1 MNREQRIQWLLDT
14 LPHEIVILDG
24 GMGTMIQ
31 RAELSERDYRGT
43 RFADY
48 ERDLKGNN
56 DLLTLTKPELITSI
70 QRAYVEAGASIIETN
85 TFNSNTPSMADY
97 GMEALVYEL
106 NLESARLARAVA
118 DEVDRAVLVAGV
130 LGPTNRTC
138 SLSPDVNDPGAR
150 NITYAQLVDTYSE
163 ATRALLEGGADF
175 ILVETIFDTLNA
187 KAALYA
193 IDVVAE

>member
-56 DLLTLTKPELITSI
+56 DLLTLTQPELITSI
-70 QRAYVEAGASIIETN
+70 QRAYVEAGASYN
-85 TFNSNTPSMADY
+85 
-97 GMEALVYEL
+97 
-106 NLESARLARAVA
+106 
-118 DEVDRAVLVAGV
+118 
-130 LGPTNRTC
+130 
-138 SLSPDVNDPGAR
+138 
-150 NITYAQLVDTYSE
+150 
-163 ATRALLEGGADF
+163 
-175 ILVETIFDTLNA
+175 
-187 KAALYA
+187 
-193 IDVVAE
+193 

>member
-56 DLLTLTKPELITSI
+56 DLLTLTQPELITSI
-70 QRAYVEAGASIIETN
+70 QRAYVEAGQ
-85 TFNSNTPSMADY
+85 P
-97 GMEALVYEL
+97 L
-106 NLESARLARAVA
+106 
-118 DEVDRAVLVAGV
+118 
-130 LGPTNRTC
+130 
-138 SLSPDVNDPGAR
+138 
-150 NITYAQLVDTYSE
+150 
-163 ATRALLEGGADF
+163 
-175 ILVETIFDTLNA
+175 
-187 KAALYA
+187 K
-193 IDVVAE
+193 